1 MCRPY
6 AEAVKGFKSVTQCP
20 RHALHRTTRLFGRP
34 IALGLSHR
42 ALFENDLLAML
53 FAADLRSSPLQFNDS
68 RFLV

>member
-6 AEAVKGFKSVTQCP
+6 AEAVKSFEGVTQRP
-20 RHALHRTTRLFGRP
+20 RHTLHRAARLLGCP

-42 ALFENDLLAML
+42 AFFENDLLAML

>member
-6 AEAVKGFKSVTQCP
+6 AEAVKSFEGVTQCP
-20 RHALHRTTRLFGRP
+20 RHTLHRAARLLGRP

-53 FAADLRSSPLQFNDS
+53 FTTDLSSRPFQLNDG
-68 RFLV
+68 RLLI